1 MNKLDSIIKLLKIK
15 HYIKNF
21 VVFIPLIFSLK
32 FIDIKSSILSIGA
45 FCSFCLIASA
55 IYIFNDIFDVEN
67 DKKHPIKRNRPIASG
82 AVSISEAWKLFFTT
96 VLISFTLSLL
106 INKLLFLTILIYLIL
121 NIWYSLKLKF
131 LPIID
136 VVCIA
141 FGFVLRILAG
151 CAAIKIIPSPLV
163 ILLTFFT
170 SMFFTFSKRKLEFEL
185 VNDKT
190 TCRKSIN
197 EYNISLLNQFITI
210 NAVLSIAFY
219 FTYMLD
225 SVTIQKTGTEYMYVT
240 VIPFTI
246 IIFRLLLKIY
256 TCKNNDDP
264 AEFIYKDKTLKT
276 LMFVYLVVLFS
287 VLYFK

>member
-1 MNKLDSIIKLLKIK
+1 
-15 HYIKNF
+15 
-21 VVFIPLIFSLK
+21 
-32 FIDIKSSILSIGA
+32 
-45 FCSFCLIASA
+45 
-55 IYIFNDIFDVEN
+55 
-67 DKKHPIKRNRPIASG
+67 
-82 AVSISEAWKLFFTT
+82 
-96 VLISFTLSLL
+96 
-106 INKLLFLTILIYLIL
+106 
-121 NIWYSLKLKF
+121 
-131 LPIID
+131 
-136 VVCIA
+136 
-141 FGFVLRILAG
+141 
-151 CAAIKIIPSPLV
+151 
-163 ILLTFFT
+163 
-170 SMFFTFSKRKLEFEL
+170 MFFTFSKRKLEFEL
-185 VNDKT
+185 VNNKAAY
-190 TCRKSIN
+190 RKSIN